1 MASKYFEGYAGFV
14 ARQIISANDYFE
26 LTYKHGRGHFRVEMY
41 LFITSFS
48 QRDFKKV
55 VDMMASND
63 NPQVVAGYINSII
76 KKIYTEIKEMHDR
89 CKDDKEKAK
98 DFENIV
104 NALSHLEKRNAM
116 LVKAFN
122 VSPLIEEVKEVQET
136 PETIPVESNE
146 NLTPLKK
153 CNVVRYIPTQVKP
166 LWENGTTE
174 NHIGYHFEYRGMP
187 LQAYTTD
194 GWCKDN
200 LVTTIFIVD
209 PVIGLPITHYDGALC
224 DIEDVLAG
232 VFMKYLQTIENH
244 KEAIVQIARAFSKLK
259 EVA

>member
-1 MASKYFEGYAGFV
+1 MKICGIYSTLFPKWVSEVTDDCKYFEFA
-14 ARQIISANDYFE
+14 
-26 LTYKHGRGHFRVEMY
+26 YKQGRGHFKIDTVM
-41 LFITSFS
+41 LITGFN
-48 QRDFKKV
+48 QTEFKKV
-55 VDMMASND
+55 VGMIGSND
-63 NPQVVAGYINSII
+63 NPQILAGYLNSII
-76 KKIYTEIKEMHDR
+76 KKIYDRFNKELKENDP
-89 CKDDKEKAK
+89 DKVKIIEWL
-98 DFENIV
+98 N
-104 NALSHLEKRNAM
+104 KRNDM

-122 VSPLIEEVKEVQET
+122 VSTLIEEVKEVQET
-136 PETIPVESNE
+136 PEIAPVESNE
-146 NLTPLKK
+146 NLTPFKK
-153 CNVVRYIPTQVKP
+153 CNVVRYIPTQLKP
-166 LWENGTTE
+166 IWENGTTE